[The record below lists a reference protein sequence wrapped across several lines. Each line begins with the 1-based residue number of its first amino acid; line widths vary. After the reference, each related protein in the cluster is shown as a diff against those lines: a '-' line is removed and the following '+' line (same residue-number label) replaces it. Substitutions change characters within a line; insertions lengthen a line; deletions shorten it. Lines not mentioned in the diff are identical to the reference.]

1 MSRRKEDNMEH
12 DKVTSMYSGLKYIL
26 KNLKEYKVACIF
38 VVISILISAL
48 FQVIAPRLLADAID
62 QLADYINNPQP
73 DLYATFIV
81 ILIKLTFAYLMSA
94 VGMFLYIFLMTGV
107 AAKSTGKIRGALFN
121 KLQEL
126 SIVFFDQS
134 SDGDILSRFTNDID
148 NIATLLSQS
157 FIQVAAAICLIIS
170 VTISMFVSNVLLAC
184 IILLLAFLTVILVMF
199 FTKRASKYVNRQQRY
214 LGELNGYIDEKI
226 AGQKLIITTGTEEE
240 TYKEFLPYNYKYR
253 DAAKKGQAFS
263 NLLFPMVNGI
273 MLLTV
278 AIVVYFSADL
288 IYTKVMTVG
297 MLTMFIAYIQNFFR
311 PITDIVMQYNTV
323 RLGVTGAGRVTDIL
337 ELEEKIKDKGKI
349 VFKKLKKDVVLKNIS
364 FAYDRKM
371 VLKDI
376 NITVKKGQKVA
387 LVGQTGAGKTT
398 IMNLLNRFYDTQ
410 KGEILIDGI
419 NIQDYTLTS
428 LRKKIGIVLQESVLF
443 SGTVAYNI
451 TYGKR
456 DATKKEMIQA
466 AKMANIHDYIM
477 QLENGYD
484 TVIDNNSSIFS
495 VGQKQLIS
503 IARTLLTNPELLIL
517 DEATSNV
524 DTITEERI
532 QEAMNN
538 IQLNRTSFVIAH
550 RLKTILDADLIIVL
564 SHGNVIEQG
573 THEQLIKLKGTYA
586 ELYYNQFVFH
596 Q

>member
-1 MSRRKEDNMEH
+1 MEY
-12 DKVTSMYSGLKYIL
+12 DKSTSMYDGLKYIL
-26 KNLKEYKVACIF
+26 QNLKEYRVACFF
-38 VVISILISAL
+38 VVISILLAAL

-62 QLADYINNPQP
+62 QLTKYISNPQEN
-73 DLYATFIV
+73 LYTTFIIV
-81 ILIKLTFAYLMSA
+81 LIKLVLAYLMSA
-94 VGMFLYIFLMTGV
+94 IGMFLYIFLMTGV
-107 AAKSTGKIRGALFN
+107 AAKATGKIRGALFN
-121 KLQEL
+121 KLQDL
-126 SIVFFDQS
+126 SIGFFDKS
-134 SDGDILSRFTNDID
+134 NDGDILSRFTNDID

-157 FIQVAAAICLIIS
+157 FIQVAAAVCLIIS
-170 VTISMFVSNVLLAC
+170 VAISMFLSNVLLAF
-184 IILLLAFLTVILVMF
+184 IILGLALLTILLVFF
-199 FTKRASKYVNRQQRY
+199 FTRKASRYVTRQQHY

-226 AGQKLIITTGTEEE
+226 AGQKLIITTGTEDD
-240 TYKEFLPYNYKYR
+240 TYQEFLPYNERYR

-278 AIVVYFSADL
+278 AIVVFFSADL

-311 PITDIVMQYNTV
+311 PITDIVSQYNIL

-337 ELEEKIKDKGKI
+337 EVEEEIKDKGKI
-349 VFKKLKKDVVLKNIS
+349 VFKKLKKDVRLEDVS
-364 FAYDRKM
+364 FAYDNDV

-376 NITVKKGQKVA
+376 NIEVKKGQKVA
-387 LVGQTGAGKTT
+387 LVGQTGSGKTT
-398 IMNLLNRFYDTQ
+398 IMNLLNRFYDTKQ
-410 KGEILIDGI
+410 GAILIDDI
-419 NIQDYTLTS
+419 NIQDYTLSS
-428 LRKKIGIVLQESVLF
+428 LRQKVGIVLQESVLF

-451 TYGKR
+451 KYGKK
-456 DATKKEMIQA
+456 DATEKEMIQA
-466 AKMANIHDYIM
+466 AKMANIHDYIIN
-477 QLENGYD
+477 LEHGYD

-503 IARTLLTNPELLIL
+503 IARTILTNPELLIL

-524 DTITEERI
+524 DTITEENI

-538 IQLNRTSFVIAH
+538 ILLNRTSFVIAH

-564 SHGNVIEQG
+564 SHGQVIEQG
-573 THEQLIKLKGTYA
+573 SHEELLKLDGTYA
-586 ELYYNQFVFH
+586 ELYYNQFVI